1 MRREQQGREPAG
13 EDILLSG
20 TARFV
25 LLGLGWLF
33 VALGTLGIA
42 LPLLPTTPFLLLAAW
57 AFARSS
63 RRFHDWLYRHPRFG
77 PALRAWR
84 DHRAVPIR
92 AKVAALLVMAASLSY
107 VMFLT
112 QNPLW
117 VSLVMAAVMLPVALW
132 LTTRPSRPE

>member
-1 MRREQQGREPAG
+1 MRREEHAGRPSG
-13 EDILLSG
+13 EDTLLSG

-33 VALGTLGIA
+33 VGLGTLGIL

-84 DHRAVPIR
+84 DHRAVPLR
-92 AKVAALLVMAASLSY
+92 AKVVAILVMAASLSY

-112 QNPLW
+112 RNPLW
-117 VSLVMAAVMLPVALW
+117 VSLVMAGVMLPVALW